1 MMPRQ
6 KAYGLMLA
14 SATLLI
20 PAGAVVAWR
29 DQLWPIVLFLVWAV
43 AAALVAG
50 MIERRACKRETDR
63 IIERASRDIVKSRQD
78 LVGTLSHHRHDWMNE
93 LQILYGY
100 LRMQKIDKAIAVVD
114 RIKEE
119 MERDSRISRLG
130 SPELSAYLLSFRT
143 FCDTLTLDARVDEHL
158 QASCVLSAGPERVSR
173 AAIGLINAYRVRA
186 SSAAAEENQ
195 LRIVFLEAGGELRI
209 ETSYEGAWSA
219 WSSLREDVA
228 RTLPEGARLSE
239 ADDEAGEDAARKLTV
254 VVPFE

>member
-6 KAYGLMLA
+6 KTYGLMLA
-14 SATLLI
+14 AATLLI
-20 PAGAVVAWR
+20 PACAVVAWR
-29 DQLWPIVLFLVWAV
+29 DRLWPIVLFLVWAV

-50 MIERRACKRETDR
+50 IFERRAFKREMAR
-63 IIERASRDIVKSRQD
+63 LAERASRDIVKSRQD

-143 FCDTLTLDARVDEHL
+143 FCDTMTLDARVDESL
-158 QASCVLSAGPERVSR
+158 QASCVASAGPERVSR
-173 AAIGLINAYRVRA
+173 AAIGMINAYRVRV
-186 SSAAAEENQ
+186 SAATAEENK
-195 LRIVFLEAGGELRI
+195 LRIAFSEADGELRI
-209 ETSYEGAWSA
+209 ETSYEGGWSA
-219 WSSLREDVA
+219 WSSLREDVSQS
-228 RTLPEGARLSE
+228 LPDGARLSAS
-239 ADDEAGEDAARKLTV
+239 ADGDGEGGARKLTV